1 MNEDLLSVGDIL
13 CSAVGVVTLYCK
25 NENSDALFLSATDFD
40 IATVVDIS
48 KMMSPISDDYKI
60 KSIRV
65 LVNNEIFFVNRRNF
79 KQWRSINK

>member
-13 CSAVGVVTLYCK
+13 CSAVGVVTLNCK
-25 NENSDALFLSATDFD
+25 NENSDVLFLSATDFD

-65 LVNNEIFFVNRRNF
+65 LINNEIFFVNRRNF